1 MMKDTLWL
9 LNYDFK
15 TGWKWHVMLFPFLT
29 AIVFI
34 FLKFS
39 LGDVEAYFEQPVFG
53 GDLFYIIGYSGMIG
67 LFSFRENLNPKRLR
81 FNDYH
86 VPFIR
91 LIREMNVK
99 TTAIVDFYMMKSI
112 YSITI
117 LNIVVAYMLYPNWI
131 HVLSITDYIYFVLF
145 SLGVGYILGFW
156 SVAIYPFREYITVTV
171 ITTIV
176 FVILIFAGSIIF
188 FVILEDGF
196 LGFVI
201 NRIKQFGFIIPI
213 LTFLLVFVNYIFA
226 KRIMIRIIERRDFE

>member
-1 MMKDTLWL
+1 MKDALWL

-15 TGWKWHVMLFPFLT
+15 TGWKWHIMLFPFLT

-81 FNDYH
+81 FNDYY

-91 LIREMNVK
+91 LIREMDVK

-117 LNIVVAYMLYPNWI
+117 LNIVIAYLLYPNWI

-145 SLGVGYILGFW
+145 FLGVGYILGFW
-156 SVAIYPFREYITVTV
+156 SVAIYPIRDYLTITIV
-171 ITTIV
+171 TTILL
-176 FVILIFAGSIIF
+176 VILMFFGSIIF
-188 FVILEDGF
+188 FVILEDGI
-196 LGFVI
+196 LGLVI
-201 NRIKQFGFIIPI
+201 NGIKQFGVMVPI
-213 LTFLLVFVNYIFA
+213 LAFLFALVNYIFA
-226 KRIMIRIIERRDFE
+226 KRVMIRLIERRDFE

>member
-15 TGWKWHVMLFPFLT
+15 TGWKWNVMLFPFLT

-53 GDLFYIIGYSGMIG
+53 GDLFYIIGYSGMVG

-91 LIREMNVK
+91 LSREMNVK